1 MTRSFTDRL
10 FGGVCGGLGAVM
22 HISPWWF
29 RAAFLV
35 LGVVTSGTF
44 IALYILLWWII
55 PQESLVDKRRA
66 RPERLLMVI
75 LLIIATLIGW
85 LAAASGSFRTESG
98 QDLFWPIIFLI
109 LAIVFFLKQVRS

>member
-22 HISPWWF
+22 HISAWWF
-29 RAAFLV
+29 RAAFLI
-35 LGVVTSGTF
+35 LGAVTSGTF

-75 LLIIATLIGW
+75 LLIIAALIGW
-85 LAAASGSFRTESG
+85 LAAANGSFRAESG
-98 QDLFWPIIFLI
+98 QDLFWPIIALI
-109 LAIVFFLKQVRS
+109 LAVVFFLKQVRS